1 MDSLLVNDVPRFF
14 VAKDSSKEQALD
26 SEAVDRGDQTS
37 PDVAT
42 ADQGVVVQR
51 PTVPRRSK
59 KSRASTNTATEAIP
73 MEQLKQVHTPVAST
87 PADPDQ
93 DDALPTQ
100 TNTSGDKVDDPV
112 EGANDEGSKSDTS
125 LDNVAQSKEQ
135 AARIQRKMVKRMM

>member
-1 MDSLLVNDVPRFF
+1 MDSLLVNDVPRIF

-42 ADQGVVVQR
+42 ADQEVVVQR
-51 PTVPRRSK
+51 LTVPRRSK

-73 MEQLKQVHTPVAST
+73 MEQLKQLHTPVAST

-93 DDALPTQ
+93 
-100 TNTSGDKVDDPV
+100 
-112 EGANDEGSKSDTS
+112 
-125 LDNVAQSKEQ
+125 VAH
-135 AARIQRKMVKRMM
+135 AD